1 MASAAS
7 DELMDCE
14 VQRIRLEERHL
25 QKYKAEKIA
34 DKWREQDKY
43 IDYLE
48 SKLDLLKDQSKSKL
62 ESQNQDS
69 TRRENILIMRL
80 ASKEQEAQDMMVQI
94 QELKQALA
102 PSTSNLRATLLD
114 PCINL
119 LFEKMQG
126 QIKDLQTQL
135 DEAKGELSAWTF
147 TADSVTGKKLMGKCR
162 MLIDENE
169 ELGRQ
174 LSQGRV
180 AQLQAE
186 LALQKSANEEQGKNL
201 DEMTGFVVQL
211 DEEVEGMQA
220 TILHL
225 QQQLKQAQD
234 KAKERPK
241 DERRERGD
249 EKRRDEKEEKD
260 DRRERTEE
268 KRREEK
274 EEKKVEI
281 KVEKVDAEEDKEKRR
296 RSEDEGEKK
305 KSTRSRTAKD
315 SKKKHKEDA

>member
-7 DELMDCE
+7 DEVMLDCDF
-14 VQRIRLEERHL
+14 QRIRLEDRHL
-25 QKYKAEKIA
+25 QKFKAEKIA

-48 SKLDLLKDQSKSKL
+48 SKLELLKDQSKSKL

-119 LFEKMQG
+119 LFEKMQE

-135 DEAKGELSAWTF
+135 NEAKGELSAWTF

-162 MLIDENE
+162 MLIDEN
-169 ELGRQ
+169 
-174 LSQGRV
+174 
-180 AQLQAE
+180 
-186 LALQKSANEEQGKNL
+186 
-201 DEMTGFVVQL
+201 
-211 DEEVEGMQA
+211 
-220 TILHL
+220 
-225 QQQLKQAQD
+225 
-234 KAKERPK
+234 
-241 DERRERGD
+241 
-249 EKRRDEKEEKD
+249 
-260 DRRERTEE
+260 
-268 KRREEK
+268 
-274 EEKKVEI
+274 
-281 KVEKVDAEEDKEKRR
+281 
-296 RSEDEGEKK
+296 
-305 KSTRSRTAKD
+305 
-315 SKKKHKEDA
+315 

>member
-7 DELMDCE
+7 DEVMLDCDF
-14 VQRIRLEERHL
+14 QRIRLEDRHL
-25 QKYKAEKIA
+25 QKFKAEKIA

-48 SKLDLLKDQSKSKL
+48 SKLELLKDQSKSKL

-119 LFEKMQG
+119 LFEKMQE

-135 DEAKGELSAWTF
+135 NEAKGELSAWTF

-186 LALQKSANEEQGKNL
+186 LALQKSANEEMQKNL

-225 QQQLKQAQD
+225 QQQLKQSHEKVKSA
-234 KAKERPK
+234 ERPK
-241 DERRERGD
+241 ERERVE
-249 EKRRDEKEEKD
+249 EKRRDD
-260 DRRERTEE
+260 
-268 KRREEK
+268 K

-281 KVEKVDAEEDKEKRR
+281 KVEKVDAEEEKEKRR
-296 RSEDEGEKK
+296 RSEDEDESKKK
-305 KSTRSRTAKD
+305 KSMRSRTAKD
-315 SKKKHKEDA
+315 SKKKHKDDA

>member
-7 DELMDCE
+7 DEVMLDCE
-14 VQRIRLEERHL
+14 FQRIRLEERHL
-25 QKYKAEKIA
+25 QKFKAEKIA

-48 SKLDLLKDQSKSKL
+48 SRLDLLKDQSKSKL

-119 LFEKMQG
+119 LFEKMQE
-126 QIKDLQTQL
+126 QIKDLNTQL
-135 DEAKGELSAWTF
+135 NEARGELSAWTF

-186 LALQKSANEEQGKNL
+186 LALQKSANEEMQKNL
-201 DEMTGFVVQL
+201 EEMTGFVVQL

-225 QQQLKQAQD
+225 QQQLKQSQE
-234 KAKERPK
+234 KAKAAERPK
-241 DERRERGD
+241 DERRERVE
-249 EKRRDEKEEKD
+249 EKRRDDKD
-260 DRRERTEE
+260 
-268 KRREEK
+268 
-274 EEKKVEI
+274 EKKVEI
-281 KVEKVDAEEDKEKRR
+281 KVEKVDAEEEKEKRR
-296 RSEDEGEKK
+296 RSDDEDESKKK

-315 SKKKHKEDA
+315 SKKKHKDDV

>member
-7 DELMDCE
+7 DEVMLDCDF
-14 VQRIRLEERHL
+14 QRIRLEERHL
-25 QKYKAEKIA
+25 QKFKAEKIA

-48 SKLDLLKDQSKSKL
+48 SKLELLKDQSKSKL

-119 LFEKMQG
+119 LFEKMQE

-135 DEAKGELSAWTF
+135 NEAKGELSAWTF

-186 LALQKSANEEQGKNL
+186 LALQKSANEEMQKNL

-225 QQQLKQAQD
+225 QQQLKQSQEKVKSA
-234 KAKERPK
+234 ERPK
-241 DERRERGD
+241 ERERVE
-249 EKRRDEKEEKD
+249 EKRRDD
-260 DRRERTEE
+260 
-268 KRREEK
+268 K

-281 KVEKVDAEEDKEKRR
+281 KVEKVDAEEEKEKRR
-296 RSEDEGEKK
+296 RSEDEDESKKK

-315 SKKKHKEDA
+315 SKKKHKDDA